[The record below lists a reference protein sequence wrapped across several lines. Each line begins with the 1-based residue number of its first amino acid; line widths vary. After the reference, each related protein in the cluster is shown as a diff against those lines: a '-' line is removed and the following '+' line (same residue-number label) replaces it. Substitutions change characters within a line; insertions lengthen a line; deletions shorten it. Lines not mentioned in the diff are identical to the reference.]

1 MKHISKIQSGTNL
14 FPLNT
19 VQANNKQPKTNVL
32 NSVDVIHIFF
42 PTTNAVT
49 ATEILHNSSVGD
61 MVHISKESQMVENE
75 RQPQIVFIY
84 LFY

>member
-32 NSVDVIHIFF
+32 NSVDVIHIFSQLQMQLRWQKSS
-42 PTTNAVT
+42 TTQV
-49 ATEILHNSSVGD
+49 
-61 MVHISKESQMVENE
+61 
-75 RQPQIVFIY
+75 
-84 LFY
+84 